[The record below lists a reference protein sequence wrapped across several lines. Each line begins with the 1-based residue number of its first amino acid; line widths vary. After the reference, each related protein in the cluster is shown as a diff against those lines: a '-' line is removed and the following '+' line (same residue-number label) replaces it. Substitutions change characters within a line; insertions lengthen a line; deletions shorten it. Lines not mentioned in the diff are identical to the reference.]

1 MLFIFKSILRH
12 PKSLLFGCFLLFLA
26 SLFYTFKLPID
37 ASSESLILENDKDFK
52 VFEEILQN
60 YQSRDFL
67 ILSFSP
73 KEGDIFTPNSLKTL
87 QNLTSDI
94 LQIPQAESTLSI
106 LNAPLLKSTPTLEL
120 QEILKTNPTLLS
132 PQTDKNLAQV
142 EILNHPFY
150 TQNIISKNAKTAGIL
165 IFLKE
170 DSKLK
175 ELQSLKQSS
184 PQESQEI
191 QSLIRAHKEQMQ
203 LQNAQTIHALKSL
216 QGKYQA
222 VGKVHLGG
230 IMLIANDMIEYVK
243 SDLITYGT
251 ALSVILALM
260 LWVFFRQIYFVFLS
274 FCVCLFTLIVSS
286 GIFAAL
292 GYQITIVSSNYV
304 SLLLII
310 SVSLIVH
317 LIVSYLEFYERF
329 PKASQQNLVLAV
341 MLNKASPSF
350 FAVFTTIIG
359 FLSLVFSQILPIIHL
374 GIIMS
379 IGVSVALL
387 STFVLFGAILV
398 LLPKPSKHRNPP
410 KWHKNLLE
418 SCANIAINKPKLVYG
433 IALLCILFSLY
444 GILALRVENSF
455 VNYFKDESEIKQGLL
470 VIDRELGGTIPL
482 EIIVTF
488 KEAPTKETPTK
499 EDSTKETSANG
510 TTTDFEDE
518 FEAEF
523 NALEQEDSY
532 WFDSQKLRIAKKIH
546 NYLENKEFIGSILSL
561 HSLSMLVE
569 SLGLGADDF
578 MIAFL
583 HKNSPQSLKD
593 QLFTPYVNLE
603 KNQMRFVFRTFD
615 SSPKLKRNL
624 FIHEIQNDLTQILQN
639 EPVSFQVN
647 GMMVLYN
654 NLLQSLIASQ
664 VDTLSLVIGAI
675 FLVFVLIFRSL
686 KLSIIALLT
695 NLIPL
700 GAIFGFLGISGI
712 PLDLMGVTIAA
723 ICLGIGVDDVI
734 HYIHRYKEELR
745 FHPLAQSI
753 QNSHNSIG
761 NAMYYTTLIIVVGF
775 CAMMSSNFI
784 PTIYFGLLT
793 TLVMLLMLASSLV
806 LLPTFLMTFHDKNN
820 FPLSKSR

>member
-1 MLFIFKSILRH
+1 MKSNLKAKQALVFIFKSILKH

-26 SLFYTFKLPID
+26 SLFYTLKLPID

-52 VFEEILQN
+52 VYEEILQN
-60 YQSRDFL
+60 YQSKDFL

-73 KEGDIFTPNSLKTL
+73 KEGDIFTQNSLKTL
-87 QNLTSDI
+87 QNLTNDI
-94 LQIPQAESTLSI
+94 LQIPQVESTLSI
-106 LNAPLLKSTPTLEL
+106 LNAPLLKSTPTLDI

-132 PQTDKNLAQV
+132 SQTDKNLARE

-175 ELQSLKQSS
+175 DLKSLKQSS
-184 PQESQEI
+184 NLKEIKEI
-191 QSLIRAHKEQMQ
+191 QSLIRTHKEQIQ
-203 LQNAQTIHALKSL
+203 LQNAQTIHTLKSL
-216 QGKYQA
+216 QSKYQA
-222 VGKVHLGG
+222 KGKIHLGE

-243 SDLITYGT
+243 SVLITYGT

-274 FCVCLFTLIVSS
+274 LCVCFFTLIVSS
-286 GIFAAL
+286 GIFASL

-310 SVSLIVH
+310 SLSLIVH

-329 PKASQQNLVLAV
+329 PKASQKNLVLAV

-350 FAVFTTIIG
+350 FAVLTTIIG

-379 IGVSVALL
+379 IGVGVALL
-387 STFVLFGAILV
+387 SAFVLFGAILV

-410 KWHKNLLE
+410 KWHKNLLT

-433 IALLCILFSLY
+433 IALFCILFSLY

-455 VNYFKDESEIKQGLL
+455 VNYFKDKSEIKQGLL
-470 VIDRELGGTIPL
+470 VIDKELGGTIPL
-482 EIIVTF
+482 EITVTF
-488 KEAPTKETPTK
+488 KEN
-499 EDSTKETSANG
+499 SANH
-510 TTTDFEDE
+510 TTDFENE

-523 NALEQEDSY
+523 STLEQEDSY
-532 WFDSQKLRIAKKIH
+532 WFSRQKLRIAKKIH

-583 HKNSPQSLKD
+583 YKNSPQTLKD
-593 QLFTPYVNLE
+593 QLFTPYVNLK

-615 SSPKLKRNL
+615 SDPNLKRNL
-624 FIHEIQNDLTQILQN
+624 FIHEIQNDLAQILQN
-639 EPVSFQVN
+639 ESVSFQVN

-675 FLVFVLIFRSL
+675 FLVFILIFRSL

-745 FHPLAQSI
+745 FHSLEQSI

-793 TLVMLLMLASSLV
+793 TLVMLLMLTSSLI
-806 LLPTFLMTFHDKNN
+806 LLPTFLMTFH
-820 FPLSKSR
+820 KSTKT